1 MNDAFVL
8 DLARQAFVISLLVS
22 GPLLGV
28 ILIVG
33 VAVSILQA
41 ITQVQE
47 ATLTFVPKVLGAGLV
62 MLLGGGWMLEQLI
75 RFTAG
80 LLGDFAQY
88 LK

>member
-22 GPLLGV
+22 GPLLAV

-33 VAVSILQA
+33 VAVSIMQA

-80 LLGDFAQY
+80 LLGDFGQY
-88 LK
+88 LR

>member
-33 VAVSILQA
+33 VAVSIMQA

-80 LLGDFAQY
+80 LLGDFGQY
-88 LK
+88 LR